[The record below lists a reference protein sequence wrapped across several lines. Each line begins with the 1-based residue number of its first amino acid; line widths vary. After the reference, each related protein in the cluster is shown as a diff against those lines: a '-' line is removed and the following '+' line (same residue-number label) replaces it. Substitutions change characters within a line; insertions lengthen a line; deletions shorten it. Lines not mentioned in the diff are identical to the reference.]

1 MNLVSKEKIVP
12 VNIEE
17 EMKKS
22 YLAYSMSVI
31 VGRALPDVR
40 DGLKPV
46 HRRVL
51 YAMKELG
58 LENNKAYKKCARIVG
73 EVLGKYHPHG
83 DSAVYETL
91 VRMVQEFSLR
101 FPLIDGQGNFGSID
115 GDSAAAMR
123 YTEARMAAITAEML
137 KDIDKKTVDF
147 SPNFDASLFE
157 PVVLPAALPNLLING
172 STGIA
177 VGMATNMPPHNLGE
191 VVDATVYLI
200 DNPGAE
206 IKDLNKIVKG
216 PDFPTAGIICGR
228 EGIKDA
234 YSTGR
239 GKLTVRAKGSIERQ
253 KNSKDSIILTE
264 LPYQVN
270 KANLISTIAD
280 LVQDKKIDGIVDLR
294 DESDKDGVRVVIELR
309 RDVEPQII
317 LNYLYKHTQMET
329 TFGIINLALV
339 NNSPRVLNLKQIL
352 TYFVDHR
359 RVIVRRRT
367 QFDLEKALRRAHIL
381 EGLKIA
387 LDAID
392 RVIKT
397 IRESKTTAVA
407 KIALMK
413 KFGFSE
419 IQAQA
424 ILEMQL
430 QRLTGLER
438 KKIEEEYKALLKDIE
453 RYRAILASEKMI
465 EGIIKEELIE
475 IKRKYDNPRRTE
487 IAAKAEDID
496 IEDLIAEEDMAIAI
510 SNSGYIKRLA
520 VSSYRKQKRGGKGV
534 SGMSTRE
541 EDFVQQLFVASSKD
555 YLLIFSTKGIVR
567 WLKVYEIP
575 VAGKNAKGK
584 NIINLLSISKDEQ
597 ISSIVAVKDFSEDSS
612 VVMATAKGNVKKTK
626 LSAFSNPRKSGIVG
640 MTLDKDD
647 RLIGTALSKG
657 KHEILLATKDGKSL
671 RFSEKNIRDMG
682 RGARGVKGIN
692 LGAKDE
698 VIGMLVFPP
707 DVEKTGS
714 TILTVTALGFAKRS
728 QFSAYRIQS
737 RAGKGIINVKVTER
751 NGVVVGA
758 LPVTEDAEIMV
769 ITKSGMIV
777 RCSAKD
783 VRQTGRSTQGV
794 RLISLKKE
802 DKVTSVVNVV
812 SSRGE

>member
-1 MNLVSKEKIVP
+1 MNLVAKEKIVP
-12 VNIEE
+12 VNIED

-51 YAMKELG
+51 YAMKDLG

-101 FPLIDGQGNFGSID
+101 FPLVDGQGNFGSID

-123 YTEARMAAITAEML
+123 YTEARMAAVTAEML
-137 KDIDKKTVDF
+137 KDIDKQTVDF

-191 VVDATVYLI
+191 VVDATVHLI
-200 DNPGAE
+200 DNPGVE
-206 IKDLNKIVKG
+206 IKDLNKIIKG

-234 YSTGR
+234 YLTGR

-270 KANLISTIAD
+270 KANLIATIAEM
-280 LVQDKKIDGIVDLR
+280 VQEKKIDGIVDLR

-339 NNSPRVLNLKQIL
+339 NNSPRVLNLKQLL

-359 RVIVRRRT
+359 RVIIRRRT
-367 QFDLEKALRRAHIL
+367 QFDLDKALRRAHIL

-397 IRESKTTAVA
+397 IRESKTTVIA
-407 KIALMK
+407 KSALMK

-419 IQAQA
+419 IQAQS

-438 KKIEEEYKALLKDIE
+438 KKIEDEYKALLKDIE
-453 RYRAILASEKMI
+453 LYRAILASEKMI
-465 EGIIKEELIE
+465 EGIIKDELIE

-534 SGMSTRE
+534 SGMATRE

-555 YLLIFSTKGIVR
+555 YLLIFSNTGIVR

-597 ISSIVAVKDFSEDSS
+597 ISSIVAVKDFSDDYYI
-612 VVMATAKGNVKKTK
+612 VMATAKGNIKKTK

-647 RLIGTALSKG
+647 LLIGTALSKG

-671 RFSEKNIRDMG
+671 RFPEKNIRDMG
-682 RGARGVKGIN
+682 RGARGVKGVN

-698 VIGMLVFPP
+698 VISMLVFPP

-728 QFSAYRIQS
+728 KFSEYRVQS
-737 RAGKGIINVKVTER
+737 RGGKGIINVKVTER
-751 NGVVVGA
+751 NGSVVGA
-758 LPVTEDAEIMV
+758 LPVTEDAEIMA

-802 DKVTSVVNVV
+802 DKVTSVANVV
-812 SSRGE
+812 SAKDD